1 MGGARGL
8 RFPIFFAV
16 FRRRAVTGIGSTPHL
31 GLSCPSS
38 NHFRKR
44 RDLKMLKTFLSVLL
58 AAVALLA
65 PGYRAMAKPQK
76 TLTPAEA
83 HIKVAKLGLGE
94 KARATITLK
103 NGTKVKG
110 YVARVDDNE
119 FVIRDKKTD
128 TPTTIRYEDV
138 VKVDENRGHSM
149 AKNLGLGIAIGIGA
163 VILVA
168 LIAVATFG
176 D

>member
-1 MGGARGL
+1 
-8 RFPIFFAV
+8 
-16 FRRRAVTGIGSTPHL
+16 
-31 GLSCPSS
+31 
-38 NHFRKR
+38 
-44 RDLKMLKTFLSVLL
+44 MLKNFLSVLL

-65 PGYRAMAKPQK
+65 PGYRAIAAPQK

-83 HIKVAKLGLGE
+83 HIKVSKLGLGE

-119 FVIRDKKTD
+119 FVMRDKKTD

-138 VKVDENRGHSM
+138 AKISEDRGHSM

-163 VILVA
+163 VIVVALVA
-168 LIAVATFG
+168 WASFG